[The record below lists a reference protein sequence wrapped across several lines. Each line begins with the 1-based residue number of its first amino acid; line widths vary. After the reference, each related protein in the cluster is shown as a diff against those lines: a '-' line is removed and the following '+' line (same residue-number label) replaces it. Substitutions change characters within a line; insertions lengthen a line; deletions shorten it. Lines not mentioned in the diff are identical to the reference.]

1 METDWTLSRS
11 EVMILPLCLKVFGHP
26 ETLCQCI
33 AHRAPFTLSSRSHA
47 HADLIQMDLCL
58 HCDGQ
63 YVVGDQIL
71 PLSNISTVCIYP
83 QEMHRLQ
90 VSATN
95 SKGILYSLKLRA
107 GADWANPQ
115 RRPFSRMSKLELGD
129 NLLYK
134 VLERL
139 ERLLSH
145 PRPPVTFFCS
155 LVSEFIS
162 LWPRAEGKQKEPH
175 ALFLRDDPKAESALA
190 WIEKHLVE
198 SPTIDEIAFAVQ
210 LSPRQLMRRFR
221 ATYGTTL
228 HRYIMRRLLQIAQ
241 KMLISQDDTI
251 TEIAEVLGFP
261 SINTF
266 SRWFKKMT
274 GVSPSAYR
282 EKDNVHQ
289 PLMAPSESPR
299 IKSRIQKKKSTIR
312 GSETIV

>member
-1 METDWTLSRS
+1 
-11 EVMILPLCLKVFGHP
+11 
-26 ETLCQCI
+26 
-33 AHRAPFTLSSRSHA
+33 
-47 HADLIQMDLCL
+47 MDLCV

-71 PLSNISTVCIYP
+71 PLSNIAAVCIYP
-83 QEMHRLQ
+83 QEMHRLR
-90 VSATN
+90 VSATD
-95 SKGILYSLKLRA
+95 SKGILFSLKLRA
-107 GADWANPQ
+107 GADWANPE
-115 RRPFSRMSKLELGD
+115 RRPFSRMSKLEIGD
-129 NLLYK
+129 TLLYK

-139 ERLLSH
+139 ERLLNH
-145 PRPPVTFFCS
+145 PRPSVAFFCS

-162 LWPRAEGKQKEPH
+162 LWPRAEGEHKEPH
-175 ALFLRDDPKAESALA
+175 TLLLRDDPKAESALA

-198 SPTIDEIAFAVQ
+198 SPTIDEIGFAVH

-221 ATYGTTL
+221 ATYGTTP
-228 HRYIMRRLLQIAQ
+228 HRYIMRRRQQIAQ

-251 TEIAEVLGFP
+251 TEISEVLGFP

-266 SRWFKKMT
+266 SRWFKKMS

-312 GSETIV
+312 GSEAIV